1 MRTTGAG
8 LRQRIFGSNHGQA
21 AMEFLLVTAIVVALT
36 VILSVVLFTVREQGG
51 RVLDLVASEFP

>member
-1 MRTTGAG
+1 
-8 LRQRIFGSNHGQA
+8 
-21 AMEFLLVTAIVVALT
+21 MEFLLVTAIVVALT